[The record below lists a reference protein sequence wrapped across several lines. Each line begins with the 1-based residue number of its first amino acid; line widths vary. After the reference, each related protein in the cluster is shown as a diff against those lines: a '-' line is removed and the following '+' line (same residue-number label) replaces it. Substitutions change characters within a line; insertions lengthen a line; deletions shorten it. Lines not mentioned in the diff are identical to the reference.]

1 MITRLA
7 ASTSLAAAVMMVLAS
22 QPLGA
27 QAPAEPASA
36 GSTKAGWSP
45 PKTPWG
51 EPDLQGSWP
60 TASLVGTPFERP
72 AELGE
77 RRFLTDEEVSA
88 RTKQYEDDAERVEKT
103 TEVGGETSDGTG
115 PPAHWGEG

>member
-1 MITRLA
+1 MITRLT

-27 QAPAEPASA
+27 QAPAPPARA
-36 GSTKAGWSP
+36 GSTKARWSP

-77 RRFLTDEEVSA
+77 RRFLTDEELAA
-88 RTKQYEDDAERVEKT
+88 RTKQYENDAER
-103 TEVGGETSDGTG
+103 
-115 PPAHWGEG
+115 